1 MRLLIVDDNAA
12 LAENL
17 NELFTDEGYQT
28 MVVGTGADALERA
41 REGFDLAV
49 VDVRLPDMPGT
60 ALLPRLRAL
69 QPRSEAVV
77 VTANADL
84 DSAIEAM
91 KGGAFSYLTKP
102 VRTEELLLTVERAKE
117 RILLERRSE
126 GLKQALETSERTLR
140 KVMDTVS
147 AVIIALDGGGRV
159 RFVSRGSKDVLG
171 YEPEA
176 ITGHALVSLV
186 SDPEAREDFSRSLPS
201 RSRPEVVDAEVNMR
215 HREGGTRVIK
225 WRWSAVSDE
234 EYAVFGVG
242 TDITHEVELE
252 RKMRAAERLAAAGTL
267 TAGLAH
273 EIRNPLNAAILQL
286 SLLERLSRRLP
297 SEARAPIVAPL
308 DLVQSELRRLDTLLE
323 NFLSFAR
330 PKDYARQP
338 VDFSKLVE
346 RTVSLEAELAAKE
359 EKTLAVN
366 IEPRI
371 FVSGDEGALQQVV
384 LNLLKNALEAASR
397 EVRVQLSRHV
407 DHLELEV
414 EDDGPG
420 IAPEHEARL
429 FEPFFT
435 TKSNGTG
442 LGLPI
447 VFTIV
452 QRHEGSIAFARPVA
466 GGTRFTVS
474 LPLGEARDSR

>member
-17 NELFTDEGYQT
+17 KELFTEEGYDT
-28 MVVGTGADALERA
+28 VAVGTAKEAIAQAKR
-41 REGFDLAV
+41 GFDLAV

-60 ALLPRLRAL
+60 TLLPKLRAL
-69 QPRSEAVV
+69 QPRAEAVV

-117 RILLERRSE
+117 RIELERRSE
-126 GLKQALETSERTLR
+126 ALKQALETSERTLR

-147 AVIIALDGGGRV
+147 AIIIALDKTGKV
-159 RFVSRGSKDVLG
+159 RFVNRGSRDVLG
-171 YEPEA
+171 YEPET
-176 ITGHALVSLV
+176 IIGHALVSLV
-186 SDPEAREDFSRSLPS
+186 PDPEERETFRRALPTHEA
-201 RSRPEVVDAEVNMR
+201 PDVADTEVNMR
-215 HREGGTRVIK
+215 HQAGGLRVIK

-242 TDITHEVELE
+242 TDITHELELE
-252 RKMRAAERLAAAGTL
+252 RKIRAAERLAAAGTL

-286 SLLERLSRRLP
+286 SLLERLSKRLP
-297 SEARAPIVAPL
+297 KEARPPITEPI

-323 NFLSFAR
+323 NFLAFAR
-330 PKDYARQP
+330 PRDYARAAI
-338 VDFSKLVE
+338 DFSGLVD
-346 RTVSLEAELAAKE
+346 RSVSLERALAANQKKQLE
-359 EKTLAVN
+359 SS
-366 IEPRI
+366 IEPRVMVI
-371 FVSGDEGALQQVV
+371 GDEGALQQVV
-384 LNLLKNALEAASR
+384 LNLLKNALEAADGY
-397 EVRVQLSRHV
+397 VRVGLNRLA
-407 DHLELEV
+407 DRLELEI

-420 IAPEHEARL
+420 VAPEHEARL

-435 TKSNGTG
+435 TKPQGTG

-452 QRHEGSIAFARPVA
+452 QRHEGSIRFDRRES
-466 GGTRFTVS
+466 GGTRVTVT
-474 LPLGEARDSR
+474 LPLAPSREGR